1 MKMKKYI
8 FFIMIAVTI
17 ASCSSCNDEKTKQ
30 KAEDPYQI
38 SENDSVFMTFKNGNP
53 RIIRTFEFVN
63 GKQVFLDEREY
74 YESGQKRMEGP
85 LQNRRREGLW
95 KSYYEDGKIWS
106 EGEYKDGLRDGITIT
121 YHPNGVKRFEGAFY
135 KSKKSGIWKFW
146 DENGEFVKEMDFEN
160 LPPENDTAQNTLPNK

>member
-1 MKMKKYI
+1 MKKFI
-8 FFIMIAVTI
+8 FFILIAVTI
-17 ASCSSCNDEKTKQ
+17 GSCSSCNDEKSDNQ
-30 KAEDPYQI
+30 KADDLYQI
-38 SENDSVFMTFKNGNP
+38 TESDSVFMTFKNGNP
-53 RIIRTFEFVN
+53 RIIRTFDFID
-63 GKQVFLDEREY
+63 GQQVFLTEREY

-85 LQNRRREGLW
+85 LVNRRREGLW

-135 KSKKSGIWKFW
+135 QSKKSGIWKFW

-160 LPPENDTAQNTLPNK
+160 LPNADSAATDESSK

>member
-1 MKMKKYI
+1 MRKYLY
-8 FFIMIAVTI
+8 FILIAVSI
-17 ASCSSCNDEKTKQ
+17 ASCSSCNEEKSEEQ
-30 KAEDPYQI
+30 KVKDLYNI
-38 SENDSVFMTFKNGNP
+38 GENDSVFMTFKTGEP
-53 RIIRTFEFVN
+53 RIIRTFEFVD
-63 GKQVFLDEREY
+63 GKQVFVNEREY

-146 DENGEFVKEMDFEN
+146 DDKGEFVKEMDFEN
-160 LPPENDTAQNTLPNK
+160 LPPEDSTAADAASK